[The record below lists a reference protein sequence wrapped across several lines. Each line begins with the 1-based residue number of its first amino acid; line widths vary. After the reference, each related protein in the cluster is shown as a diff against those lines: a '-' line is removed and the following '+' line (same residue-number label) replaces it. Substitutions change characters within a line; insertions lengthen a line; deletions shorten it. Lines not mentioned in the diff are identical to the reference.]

1 MGYKG
6 CMGKLAL
13 VTGGTGFVGSA
24 IVRELLRAGERVR
37 VLRREKSP
45 LTNLAGLEVE
55 HAVGDLTQP
64 ASLDAALAGVDRV
77 YHCAALYALS
87 GGYEKYLQAN
97 VIGTRNM
104 LSACLRAKV
113 ERVVYTS
120 TNAAVGAGKGCG
132 PINEDHVW
140 NFAPLNNPYITSKF
154 VAEHEALA
162 FGARG
167 LPIVVVNPG
176 APVGPGD
183 VRPTPTGGM
192 VLDILRGLY
201 PALVPVPVAFV
212 DVDDCGL
219 HHRLAME
226 KGRPG
231 ERYLSIGETLKL
243 SDVRRLLSEVAGA
256 PWRPTLPAFALKAA
270 IYGTYLLPQF
280 LNRLAAVARYPLHSF
295 QYDTSKSRE
304 LLGMEFKPVKEALK
318 RQAEWFVEHGYAR
331 SRKR

>member
-1 MGYKG
+1 
-6 CMGKLAL
+6 MGKLAL

-37 VLRREKSP
+37 VLRRASSP
-45 LTNLAGLEVE
+45 QTNLQGLDVE
-55 HAVGDLTQP
+55 QVQGDLTQP
-64 ASLDAALAGVDRV
+64 ASLDAALVGVDRV

-87 GGYEKYLQAN
+87 GGYEKYLQSN
-97 VIGTRNM
+97 VVGTRNM
-104 LSACLRAKV
+104 LAACLRAKID
-113 ERVVYTS
+113 RVVYTS
-120 TNAAVGAGKGCG
+120 TNAAVGAGKGEG

-140 NFAPLNNPYITSKF
+140 NFGPLNNPYITSKF
-154 VAEHEALA
+154 IAEHEALR

-167 LPIVVVNPG
+167 LPVVIVNPG

-192 VLDILRGLY
+192 VLDMLRGRY

-212 DVDDCGL
+212 DVDDCGR

-256 PWRPTLPAFALKAA
+256 PWRPTFPAFTLKLA

-280 LNRLAAVARYPLHSF
+280 LNRLAAVARYPLHTF
-295 QYDTSKSRE
+295 NYDTSRSRE
-304 LLGMEFKPVKEALK
+304 HLGMEFKPVKEALK
-318 RQAEWFVEHGYAR
+318 RQAEWFAEHGYC
-331 SRKR
+331 RKRNPGPQA